1 MKGAELSRELR
12 HGTGDNL
19 DRRRNLTKLGLVAA
33 GSMGVILLYQMGII
47 DHLPEPPLPGL
58 DADKVDAAPEAYAKL
73 DMPDA
78 ALGLV
83 SYATTLA
90 LATMGGKDRAQSHPW
105 IPLALAAKVTVDAA
119 QAGKLTIDQW
129 TEHRAFC
136 SWCLLA
142 AGATFAALPLVLP
155 EARAALRHSRE
166 AAR

>member
-1 MKGAELSRELR
+1 MNGAELSRELR
-12 HGTGDNL
+12 EGTGENL
-19 DRRRNLTKLGLVAA
+19 DRRRNLTKLALVAA
-33 GSMGVILLYQMGII
+33 GSMAVITLYQMGII

-58 DADKVDAAPEAYAKL
+58 DADKVDAAPEAYEKL

-90 LATMGGKDRAQSHPW
+90 LATMGGKDRAHSHPW

-119 QAGKLTIDQW
+119 QAGKLTVEQW

-142 AGATFAALPLVLP
+142 AGATFAAVPLVFP
-155 EARAALRHSRE
+155 EAKSALRELRE
-166 AAR
+166 G

>member
-1 MKGAELSRELR
+1 MNAAKLSHELR
-12 HGTGDNL
+12 EGTGGEL
-19 DRRRNLTKLGLVAA
+19 DRRRKLTKLGLVAA

-47 DHLPEPPLPGL
+47 DHLPEPPFPGL
-58 DADKVDAAPEAYAKL
+58 DADKVDAAPEAYQKL

-90 LATMGGKDRAQSHPW
+90 LATMGGKDRAYSHPW

-119 QAGKLTIDQW
+119 QAGKLSIDQW

-155 EARAALRHSRE
+155 EAKTALRQVRGD
-166 AAR
+166 